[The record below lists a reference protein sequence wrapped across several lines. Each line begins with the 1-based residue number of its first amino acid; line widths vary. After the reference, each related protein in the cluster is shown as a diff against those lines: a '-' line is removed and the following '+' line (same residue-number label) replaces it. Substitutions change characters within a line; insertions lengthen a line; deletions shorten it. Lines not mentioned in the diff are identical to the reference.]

1 MTSAALTLERIVARP
16 VAVPIKRPP
25 RSASGEIPLAP
36 LVLLDLHAREG
47 IVGRSYLFAFAG
59 WALPVIVQC
68 VGAIAEALADS
79 AVAPQTWQRTL
90 AARFR
95 LMDTPGFLGLAL
107 AGVDMAAWDA
117 MARAQGLSLSR
128 YLGAEPVKVPAY
140 NSCGLWIQAPEA
152 LPDEAL
158 ALVEEGQYGA
168 VKLRVG
174 RSDAQQ
180 DYRAVELVREAL
192 PDEVRLM
199 VDFNQSLNTHEAVT
213 RGKVLD
219 QFGLD
224 WIEEPIPHEHYAGYA
239 EIRASINTP
248 IQTGEN
254 LLDGRKFVRALEM
267 ASLDLVMPDVQRIGG
282 VTGWL
287 HAAGIAEAHDVPMSS
302 HLFPEYSQHLLA
314 ATPTQHWLE
323 YMDWANPILTE
334 PVVVRNGVVSV
345 TDSPGAGI
353 EWNEDA
359 VKQFLVT

>member
-1 MTSAALTLERIVARP
+1 
-16 VAVPIKRPP
+16 
-25 RSASGEIPLAP
+25 
-36 LVLLDLHAREG
+36 
-47 IVGRSYLFAFAG
+47 
-59 WALPVIVQC
+59 
-68 VGAIAEALADS
+68 
-79 AVAPQTWQRTL
+79 
-90 AARFR
+90 
-95 LMDTPGFLGLAL
+95 MDTPGFWPAL

-199 VDFNQSLNTHEAVT
+199 VDFNQSLNTHEAIT

-219 QFGLD
+219 HFGLD

-267 ASLDLVMPDVQRIGG
+267 ASLDLVMPDVAHWRCHR
-282 VTGWL
+282 L
-287 HAAGIAEAHDVPMSS
+287 AARRRHRRGADVPMSS
-302 HLFPEYSQHLLA
+302 HLFPEYSHHLLA

-323 YMDWANPILTE
+323 YMTGPT
-334 PVVVRNGVVSV
+334 R
-345 TDSPGAGI
+345 
-353 EWNEDA
+353 
-359 VKQFLVT
+359 F